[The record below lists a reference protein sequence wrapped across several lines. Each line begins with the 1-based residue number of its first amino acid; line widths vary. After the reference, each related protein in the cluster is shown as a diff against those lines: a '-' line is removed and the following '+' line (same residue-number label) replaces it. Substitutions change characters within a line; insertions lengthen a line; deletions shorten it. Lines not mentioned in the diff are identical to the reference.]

1 MLTYLTELQNALARQ
16 ASSINRELMQTPSTA
31 SYLELRK
38 YLVRAQEELVVAVGT
53 LGAAI
58 QAYHM
63 LPDVE
68 KAWRR
73 RV

>member
-1 MLTYLTELQNALARQ
+1 MLIYLTELQNALARQ
-16 ASSINRELMQTPSTA
+16 ASSINRELMQTPQTA
-31 SYLELRK
+31 AYLELRK
-38 YLVRAQEELVVAVGT
+38 YLLRAHEELVTAIGT

-63 LPDVE
+63 LPDAE
-68 KAWRR
+68 KAWRH